1 MLTKTEPRFNN
12 DTAGNMRRIVQ
23 YAELAGWRW
32 SQADNEQVYVLAPRE
47 LRDDIPVMA
56 MKLSAGDMHDGM
68 EWWGWICSTL
78 ADSELDPADTVITEA
93 FCNDQPA
100 TDIYPEAAD
109 AILRELSHQ
118 QGADLHW
125 ALLGMPRN
133 ENLPV
138 TLSDL
143 PEELQRGL
151 IGETLWVDAAH
162 VTGEKILAMF
172 GGSRAVVLD
181 TEYSESDEVSTDQ
194 VFLTR

>member
-1 MLTKTEPRFNN
+1 MLTKTEPHFFT

-32 SQADNEQVYVLAPRE
+32 SQADSGQVYVLAPRE
-47 LRDDIPVMA
+47 LRGDIPVMA
-56 MKLSAGDMHDGM
+56 MKLFAGDMRDGM
-68 EWWGWICSTL
+68 EWWGWICDEL
-78 ADSELDPADTVITEA
+78 ADGELDPADMVIAEA
-93 FCNDQPA
+93 FRNDQPA

-118 QGADLHW
+118 QGADFDW
-125 ALLGMPRN
+125 AMLGRRRN

-162 VTGEKILAMF
+162 VTGNKIIAMF
-172 GGSRAVVLD
+172 GGDRAVVLD
-181 TEYSESDEVSTDQ
+181 TEYSGSDEVSTDQ